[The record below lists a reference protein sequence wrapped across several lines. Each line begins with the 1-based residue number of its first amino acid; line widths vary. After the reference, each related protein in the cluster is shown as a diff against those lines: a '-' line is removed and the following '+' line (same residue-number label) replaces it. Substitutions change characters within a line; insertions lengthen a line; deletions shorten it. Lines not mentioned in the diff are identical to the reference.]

1 MTNDDMQRD
10 SLHMPQDEH
19 LPYMEEALRMAEK
32 AAACGDIPAGAVI
45 VLDGRIIALGYNTR
59 EARED
64 ATGHAEIMAIR
75 EASEVLGSWRLL
87 DCDLYVTLEPCL
99 MCAGA
104 IIQARLRRVV
114 FGAYDPKSG
123 MAGSVANVFDLPANH
138 RVEVIGGVLQD
149 RCGDILRSFFAKRR
163 REKAA
168 DATD

>member
-1 MTNDDMQRD
+1 
-10 SLHMPQDEH
+10 
-19 LPYMEEALRMAEK
+19 MEEALAMANI

-45 VLDGRIIALGYNTR
+45 VRDGQIIARGYNTR

-75 EASEVLGSWRLL
+75 EASEALSSWRLL

-104 IIQARLRRVV
+104 IIQARLRRVI

-123 MAGSVANVFDLPANH
+123 MAGSVANVFDLPSNH
-138 RVEVIGGVLQD
+138 RVEVIGGVLQE
-149 RCGDILRSFFAKRR
+149 RCGDLLRNFFARRR
-163 REKAA
+163 REKATEE
-168 DATD
+168 TD

>member
-1 MTNDDMQRD
+1 M
-10 SLHMPQDEH
+10 LHGEH
-19 LPYMEEALRMAEK
+19 EQYMEEALKMAEK
-32 AAACGDIPAGAVI
+32 AAVLGDIPAGAII
-45 VLDGRIIALGYNTR
+45 VQGDQIIARGYNTR
-59 EARED
+59 ETNED

-104 IIQARLRRVV
+104 IIQARLRRVI

-138 RVEVIGGVLQD
+138 RVEVIGGVLQE
-149 RCGDILRSFFAKRR
+149 RCGDVLRDFFAKRR
-163 REKAA
+163 K
-168 DATD
+168 DKSSDVTD

>member
-1 MTNDDMQRD
+1 M
-10 SLHMPQDEH
+10 LQDEH
-19 LPYMEEALRMAEK
+19 QYYMEEALKMAEK

-45 VLDGRIIALGYNTR
+45 VHGDKIIARGYNTR
-59 EARED
+59 EVSQD

-104 IIQARLRRVV
+104 IIQARLRRVI

-123 MAGSVANVFDLPANH
+123 MAGSVANVFELPANH
-138 RVEVIGGVLQD
+138 HVEVMGGVLEE
-149 RCGDILRSFFAKRR
+149 RCGDMLRHFFARRR
-163 REKAA
+163 RENASE
-168 DATD
+168 